1 MIPPIEPA
9 HWAPYYKIC
18 APCHMQYDY
27 IAHLDPTK
35 EENKFLWDALGIN
48 SSDFK
53 MRWSNGKLI
62 RHILNL
68 NLIVCIWRQKVIK

>member
-1 MIPPIEPA
+1 
-9 HWAPYYKIC
+9 
-18 APCHMQYDY
+18 MQYDY
-27 IAHLDPTK
+27 IAHLDPTR

-62 RHILNL
+62 RHILNS
-68 NLIVCIWRQKVIK
+68 NLIVLGGKKYILNQVSRLV